1 MIIDL
6 EQTERSP
13 VDVDYD
19 VCISGAGV
27 AGITLAKHLADGG
40 RRVLVL
46 EGGGLEYSERS
57 QDVYKGPILGREY
70 FDLDVARL
78 RYLGGTSNHWGGW
91 CRPLDASDFLDRPAI
106 PGAGWP
112 IDRSDLDPYLRPAS
126 AILEIEDFPDDRI
139 LPGSSQKLKEITF
152 RFSIVSFKDKYLD
165 YLQSSELVTVLTNA
179 NLLDILLDTER
190 GEASSFLVRSYGRE
204 QFIAAKARNYV
215 LAMGGIENARALLNS
230 NRQRPR
236 GLGNENDLV
245 GRYFMEHLH
254 FDIGYYVFDRS
265 GGLEEIRRFWA
276 PTPSLQRA
284 EAIANCGLR
293 LEPAVGAEEKSIL
306 AAAKA
311 SLKSIIC
318 GDKFATELTR
328 SIKSNFSCPVNPKMA
343 SPRLPL
349 DNAGHLRVASEQV
362 PDPSS
367 RVLLTTGTDQFGR
380 RRAGLDWRLSSLD
393 KKTIRT
399 CGLVAGEYFAKQGL
413 GRVKLYDW
421 VLSDSVDFPGLD
433 DGEKVAGFHHMGTT
447 RMGVTASDG
456 VVDGNC
462 RVYGIHNL
470 YVAGSSVFR
479 TAGHVNP
486 TLTIV
491 QLALRLGDTLLA
503 AM

>member
-40 RRVLVL
+40 RRVLLL

-78 RYLGGTSNHWGGW
+78 RYLGGTSNHWGGM

-106 PGAGWP
+106 AGAGWP

-139 LPGSSQKLKEITF
+139 LPGSSQKLREITF
-152 RFSIVSFKDKYLD
+152 RFSKVRFKDKYLD

-179 NLLDILLDTER
+179 NLIDILLDTER
-190 GEASSFLVRSYGRE
+190 GEVSSFLVRSYDRE
-204 QFIAAKARNYV
+204 QIIASKARSYV

-245 GRYFMEHLH
+245 GRYFMEHPT

-265 GGLEEIRRFWA
+265 GDLGEIRRFWA

-284 EAIANCGLR
+284 EGIANCGLR
-293 LEPAVGAEEKSIL
+293 LNPTEGTAAKNIL

-318 GDKFATELTR
+318 DNKFATDLTK
-328 SIKSNFSCPVNPKMA
+328 SIKSDFSCPF
-343 SPRLPL
+343 SPSPSPL
-349 DNAGHLRVASEQV
+349 LLLENAGYLHVGSEQV

-367 RVLLTTGTDQFGR
+367 RVLLTMDTDQFGR
-380 RRAGLDWRLSSLD
+380 RRAGLDWRLSALD

-399 CGLVAGEYFAKQGL
+399 CGLVTGEYFAKQGL
-413 GRVKLYDW
+413 GSVKLYDW
-421 VLSDSVDFPGLD
+421 VLSDSADFPGLD
-433 DGEKVAGFHHMGTT
+433 DGEEVGGFHHMGTT

-491 QLALRLGDTLLA
+491 QLALRLGDTILA